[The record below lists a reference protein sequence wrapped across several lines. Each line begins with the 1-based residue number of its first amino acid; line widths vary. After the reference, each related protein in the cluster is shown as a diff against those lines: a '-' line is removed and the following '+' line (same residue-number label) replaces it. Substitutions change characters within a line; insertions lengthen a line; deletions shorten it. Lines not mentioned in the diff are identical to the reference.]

1 MLSLPRAESSY
12 IHLPSSPSL
21 ETPELV
27 SSLAHR
33 SSLLFLLLAA
43 AAVDNARDAR
53 VVDDVRVFLE
63 ATVIIVFSVFVEFG
77 VLAFILEPEWVFLE
91 ATVII
96 VFSVQ
101 WESGVLEPKLLL
113 LVLLEAV
120 VIPLSSVRAE
130 LGVLCTVLATEEIAF
145 VRE

>member
-33 SSLLFLLLAA
+33 LSLLFLLLAA
-43 AAVDNARDAR
+43 AAVDDAR

-77 VLAFILEPEWVFLE
+77 VLAFILEPDWVFLE

-101 WESGVLEPKLLL
+101 LESGVLEPKLLL